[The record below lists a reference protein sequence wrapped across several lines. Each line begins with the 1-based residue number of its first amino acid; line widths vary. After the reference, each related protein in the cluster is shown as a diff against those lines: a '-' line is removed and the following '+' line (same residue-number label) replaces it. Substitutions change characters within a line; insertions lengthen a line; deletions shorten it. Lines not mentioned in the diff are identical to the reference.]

1 MQSHLPTSVLIARGL
16 LHCPPGLLPG
26 KAVCTTVILIS
37 CFPLNLSPG
46 ISLFAHVR
54 GEDSRACFSWVNPPS
69 PTEFAPCL
77 GLWGN
82 KIVDGYGYKLS
93 IINAI
98 HQHYVEAMDIEAE
111 RDCQQSFISSLRRG
125 VGLPYVECE
134 LLWFALRWDDLP
146 TDVIR
151 YRQRYSTRGD

>member
-16 LHCPPGLLPG
+16 RRCPLGLLPG
-26 KAVCTTVILIS
+26 KVVCTTVILIS
-37 CFPLNLSPG
+37 CPPLNLSPG

-54 GEDSRACFSWVNPPS
+54 GEDSQVCFSWVNPPS
-69 PTEFAPCL
+69 TTEFAPCL

-82 KIVDGYGYKLS
+82 KIFDGYEYKLS

-98 HQHYVEAMDIEAE
+98 HQHYIEAMDIEVE
-111 RDCQQSFISSLRRG
+111 GDHQQSFISSLRCG
-125 VGLPYVECE
+125 VGLLYVECE
-134 LLWFALRWDDLP
+134 LLWFALRWNDLP